1 MVKPQLI
8 IFDFDGT
15 LADSMT
21 FFRALLP
28 ELARKFR
35 FRVPLPEEQEAMRGR
50 PPREVM
56 RTLGIPGWKLPFIA
70 AHARKRAKAAEAF
83 PLFEGTTGLLQA
95 LLAAGVPVAVVSSN
109 SELVVRRALG
119 PEISTQI
126 SAWSCGA
133 AMFGKAKH
141 FREVIAAVG
150 ADPARTLG
158 VGDEIRDIEAAR
170 EVGIRAVAVSWGF
183 APEAALAAAGPDEMF
198 TTAEALRQFLLGDA
212 VTPA

>member
-1 MVKPQLI
+1 MKPDLV

-15 LADSMT
+15 LADSVG

-28 ELARKFR
+28 ELAQKFR
-35 FRVPLPEEQEAMRGR
+35 FRVPSEEEQEAMRGH

-56 RTLGIPGWKLPFIA
+56 RAVGIPGWKLPFIA
-70 AHARKRAKAAEAF
+70 MHARKRAQAAEAF
-83 PLFEGTTGLLQA
+83 PLYGGTAGLLEA
-95 LLAAGVPVAVVSSN
+95 LMAAGIQVAVVSSN
-109 SELVVRRALG
+109 SEAVVRRALG
-119 PEISTQI
+119 PEISAQI
-126 SAWSCGA
+126 AAWSCGA

-141 FREVIAAVG
+141 FREVIGKLG
-150 ADPARTLG
+150 ADPGRTLG

-183 APEAALAAAGPDEMF
+183 APEAALAAAGPDEIF
-198 TTAEALRQFLLGDA
+198 TTAEALKQFLLGDA